1 MKIIFVGRKHEGS
14 FKSRGYQIG
23 KYLQDTTQKSCVYV
37 HYNEL
42 SLLQIV
48 SDDIVVFIKCFPT
61 DVTCKKVVDIVDDY
75 ALLEKI
81 NEYKDNVDLIIF
93 PNKKCYNDFS
103 TVTNKGVVVPHHWDH
118 SLETETRIDNDL
130 KFVYIGTY
138 TQLPQYV
145 YNISSVDRIMDNYS
159 NLSEQIKNYNV
170 HINIREE
177 NDTRMKYKPGSKL
190 LTAACVKG
198 VVIITTKDATILEEP
213 LMNSYPYLMNNH
225 HQNELERLLTYVKET
240 YKTDIW
246 YNALNILE
254 QIKTKYSVKCIGDSY
269 ITSLESFGLM

>member
-37 HYNEL
+37 HSNEL
-42 SLLQIV
+42 SLLQIC

-61 DVTCKKVVDIVDDY
+61 DVACKKVVDIVDDY
-75 ALLEKI
+75 ALLKKI

-93 PNKKCYNDFS
+93 PNKKCYHDFS

-246 YNALNILE
+246 YHALNILE

-269 ITSLESFGLM
+269 LASLESFGLM